1 MLATAICLV
10 ALILA
15 GWAIAKNYDA
25 KVVLFATGIVL
36 MYCALILGMP
46 ILSDKLSSGLSWV
59 DPFKAIKDI
68 FVKQY
73 SNAGLIILT
82 LFGFAAYMSHIGAN
96 DAVIRVMSRPLERIR
111 SPYILVPLVFWMGT
125 LLSIIIPSASSL
137 AVILMATLYP
147 VLRAAKMSPLTAAGV
162 IATTA
167 TIVPTPLGGD
177 NVVAARVLGFEHVVD
192 YVFYHHAPI
201 TIPALIIMGVA
212 HYFWQK
218 FMDKKDGGTAGEID
232 ESKLVTGKV
241 APTAYAIFPV
251 LPLVLTIFFWL
262 FFKKAKVGLVEITLF
277 SFLLAFITEIIRS
290 GDIRGK
296 LKDANLFFKGMGEGF
311 SKVVVL
317 IVAASTMVKGLSS
330 MGMIDMIS
338 SSLSDVQNAGTGL
351 MFAFSGITALITF
364 RHHGP
369 HHLHQ
374 RFGQRRLLQLHR
386 THSADRRKGRDRSDH
401 GRAPDAVHVEPHPRG
416 LARGGRGH
424 HRVGRRARQSAPRRQ
439 AHERA
444 ASDGLRRRPR
454 HFADPLHV
462 RGNFYDYVYAR
473 IHRRTAP

>member
-36 MYCALILGMP
+36 MYSALVLGMP

-192 YVFYHHAPI
+192 YVF
-201 TIPALIIMGVA
+201 ALIIMGVA

-218 FMDKKDGGTAGEID
+218 YMDQKDGGSAGEID
-232 ESKLVTGKV
+232 ESKLVTGKA

-277 SFLLAFITEIIRS
+277 SFLLAFITEIVRS

-364 RHHGP
+364 ISGSGNAVFYSFIELIPQIAEKAGIDPIMVALPMQCTSNLIRAVSP
-369 HHLHQ
+369 VAAVVIIVSAVVRVNQ
-374 RFGQRRLLQLHR
+374 LLVVKR
-386 THSADRRKGRDRSDH
+386 TSVPLLTGFV
-401 GRAPDAVHVEPHPRG
+401 AV
-416 LARGGRGH
+416 LAISLIR
-424 HRVGRRARQSAPRRQ
+424 
-439 AHERA
+439 
-444 ASDGLRRRPR
+444 
-454 HFADPLHV
+454 
-462 RGNFYDYVYAR
+462 YM
-473 IHRRTAP
+473 